1 MKKATYMGN
10 YKRKQESKLA
20 KSSSASNFGDN
31 YVPKERWKSKLKRRM
46 IHKHVLER
54 DPDSSQTKSPYSSRS
69 KGKPHLIHMN
79 TWFWFCNIGY
89 TPTRQK
95 DYKGKQFWKTF
106 LFIRSSSCII
116 LQHFIL
122 LIDDLYWDRVSNSKQ
137 KDKEEVTQFHYSDA
151 KYGTNYEITHKSP
164 KSRNEPEGFTDYNS
178 KGYNTVDHV
187 SP

>member
-79 TWFWFCNIGY
+79 T
-89 TPTRQK
+89 
-95 DYKGKQFWKTF
+95 
-106 LFIRSSSCII
+106 
-116 LQHFIL
+116 
-122 LIDDLYWDRVSNSKQ
+122 
-137 KDKEEVTQFHYSDA
+137 
-151 KYGTNYEITHKSP
+151 
-164 KSRNEPEGFTDYNS
+164 
-178 KGYNTVDHV
+178 
-187 SP
+187 